1 MRPTIRWLKLSL
13 QNRKNDRGRTMGRLT
28 SFTFISLNGFFK
40 GPNEDIGWHRH
51 GGEEAEYS
59 AASLQAENILLFGR
73 LTYDVMA
80 SFWPTPMAL
89 ESLPVVAEGMNK
101 ADKIVFSRTM
111 KTATWSNTR
120 VVGGDIAGEVR
131 HMKQTSGKN
140 MTILGSGSIVSQLA
154 DAGLIDGFQIMIDP
168 VALAEGMPI
177 FSGIKRKLDLKLT
190 ASRTFKSGV
199 LLLDYQP
206 I

>member
-1 MRPTIRWLKLSL
+1 
-13 QNRKNDRGRTMGRLT
+13 MGRLT
-28 SFTFISLNGFFK
+28 SFAFISLNGFFK